1 MSNGKRLSEQVIGCA
16 QNVSR
21 ELGSGFLESVYE
33 NALALELEEKGI
45 LFERKY
51 QLDVYYKAQLIG
63 QFKADLIVEGKLI
76 IELKA
81 VPAFNDIHKAQ
92 VLNYLRATGLNVGLL
107 LNFGMPRLGIQRI
120 VWKYNETNN
129 I

>member
-1 MSNGKRLSEQVIGCA
+1 MIDGKRLSERVIGCA

-21 ELGSGFLESVYE
+21 ELGTGFLEAVYE
-33 NALALELEEKGI
+33 NALALELEENGI
-45 LFERKY
+45 LFEK
-51 QLDVYYKAQLIG
+51 QCLLDIYYKSQLIG
-63 QFKADLIVEGKLI
+63 QYKADLIIEGKLI

-81 VPAFNDIHKAQ
+81 VPTFNDRHKAQ

-107 LNFGMPRLGIQRI
+107 LNFGMPRLGIQRV
-120 VWKYNETNN
+120 VWKYNETSN

>member
-1 MSNGKRLSEQVIGCA
+1 MSKGKRLSEEVIGCA

-21 ELGSGFLESVYE
+21 ELGTGFLEAVYE

-45 LFERKY
+45 LFERQY
-51 QLDVYYKAQLIG
+51 QLDVYYKGQLIG
-63 QFKADLIVEGKLI
+63 HYKADLIVEGKLI

-81 VPAFNDIHKAQ
+81 VPIFNDRHKAQ

>member
-1 MSNGKRLSEQVIGCA
+1 MSDGTRLSEQVIGCA

-21 ELGSGFLESVYE
+21 ELGSGFLEAVYE

-45 LFERKY
+45 PFERQQ
-51 QLDVYYKAQLIG
+51 QLDVYYKSRLVG
-63 QFKADLIVEGKLI
+63 QYKADFVIEAKLI
-76 IELKA
+76 IELKT
-81 VPAFNDIHKAQ
+81 VSAFNGRQRAQ
-92 VLNYLRATGLNVGLL
+92 VLHYLRATGLNVGLL

-120 VWKYNETNN
+120 VWKYDDANN

>member
-1 MSNGKRLSEQVIGCA
+1 MIDGKRLSERVIGCA

-21 ELGSGFLESVYE
+21 ELGTGFLEAVYE
-33 NALALELEEKGI
+33 NALALELEENGI
-45 LFERKY
+45 LFEK
-51 QLDVYYKAQLIG
+51 QCLLDIYYKSQLIG
-63 QFKADLIVEGKLI
+63 QYKADLIIEGKLI

-81 VPAFNDIHKAQ
+81 VPTFNDRHKAQ
-92 VLNYLRATGLNVGLL
+92 VLNYLRATGLSVGLL

-120 VWKYNETNN
+120 VWKYNETSN

>member
-1 MSNGKRLSEQVIGCA
+1 MSDGKRLSERVIGCA
-16 QNVSR
+16 QSVSR
-21 ELGSGFLESVYE
+21 ELGAGFLEAVYE
-33 NALALELEEKGI
+33 NALALELKEKGI
-45 LFERKY
+45 LFER
-51 QLDVYYKAQLIG
+51 QCLLDVCYKRQLIG
-63 QFKADLIVEGKLI
+63 QYKADLIVESKLI

-81 VPAFNDIHKAQ
+81 VPTFNDRHKAQ

-107 LNFGMPRLGIQRI
+107 LNFGMPRLGIQRV

>member
-1 MSNGKRLSEQVIGCA
+1 MISSKRLSEQVIGCA

-21 ELGSGFLESVYE
+21 ELGTGFLEAVYE

-45 LFERKY
+45 LFERQH
-51 QLDVYYKAQLIG
+51 QLDIYYKSQLIG
-63 QFKADLIVEGKLI
+63 QYKADLVVEGKLI

-81 VPAFNDIHKAQ
+81 VPTFNDRHKAQ

>member
-16 QNVSR
+16 QNVCR
-21 ELGSGFLESVYE
+21 ELGTGFLEVVYE
-33 NALALELEEKGI
+33 KALALELEETGI
-45 LFERKY
+45 LFERQR
-51 QLDVYYKAQLIG
+51 QLDIHYKGQLIG
-63 QFKADLIVEGKLI
+63 QYMADLVVENKLI

-81 VPAFNDIHKAQ
+81 VPAFNERHKAQ
-92 VLNYLRATGLNVGLL
+92 VLHYLRATGLNVGLL

-120 VWKYNETNN
+120 VWKYNESNN

>member
-1 MSNGKRLSEQVIGCA
+1 MSYGKRLSERVIGCA

-21 ELGSGFLESVYE
+21 ELGTGFLEVVYE

-45 LFERKY
+45 LFEK
-51 QLDVYYKAQLIG
+51 QSPLDIYYKSQLIG
-63 QFKADLIVEGKLI
+63 QYKADLIVEGKLI

-81 VPAFNDIHKAQ
+81 VTTFNDMHKAQ
-92 VLNYLRATGLNVGLL
+92 VLNYLRATGLHVGLL